1 MKIFKISIDEDD
13 VLGMSCISFV
23 EEPAVLKEFLKFSE
37 EDKEAGARL
46 MKLNKIDEDRHIV
59 TGVVAVADMP
69 ILRFNQ
75 ELGYHYIVFDRDVI
89 EKMVQRYF
97 RNGYVNNVNIEH
109 NGPLV
114 QGVTLYESYI
124 KDSERG
130 INPVEFSDLTDGS
143 WLVSYKVSDDALWE
157 EIKAGKT
164 LKGFSLE
171 GYFSYGEEVDIP
183 EPKDPE
189 DYDSWIED
197 LLK

>member
-37 EDKEAGARL
+37 EDKEAGAKL
-46 MKLNKIDEDRHIV
+46 MKLNKIDEDQHIV

-89 EKMVQRYF
+89 SKMVQRYF
-97 RNGYVNNVNIEH
+97 RKGYENNVNIEH

-114 QGVTLYESYI
+114 SGVTLFESYI
-124 KDSERG
+124 KDSTRG

-143 WLVSYKVSDDALWE
+143 WLVSYKVTDDALWQ
-157 EIKAGKT
+157 EIKEGKT

-171 GYFSYGEEVDIP
+171 GYFNYGEEVKMSK
-183 EPKDPE
+183 EEPE
-189 DYDSWIED
+189 DYDSWIEEI
-197 LLK
+197 LK